1 MQKEV
6 SRSNMQPAQQIVP
19 NVDTLISAYSS
30 LDEEQQEID
39 QMKGRM
45 IIPSVESLYA
55 DPSIFSD
62 FPLPVGFL
70 IQPFVSERESLVRVE
85 RKPIRCGKCGAIASF
100 LSEIDE
106 EGKWVCCFCKER
118 SSIP

>member
-70 IQPFVSERESLVRVE
+70 IQPFVSERESLVRV
-85 RKPIRCGKCGAIASF
+85 
-100 LSEIDE
+100 
-106 EGKWVCCFCKER
+106 
-118 SSIP
+118 

>member
-1 MQKEV
+1 
-6 SRSNMQPAQQIVP
+6 
-19 NVDTLISAYSS
+19 
-30 LDEEQQEID
+30 
-39 QMKGRM
+39 MKGRM

-85 RKPIRCGKCGAIASF
+85 RKPIRCGKCGAVASF
-100 LSEIDE
+100 LSEIYF
-106 EGKWVCCFCKER
+106 EGKRVFCVFKEI
-118 SSIP
+118 S